1 MASGSGSVKESACDV
16 GPALPGQILGQDAA
30 GGTVGSGD
38 GNAVAGK
45 VEGGESMER
54 VHGDGLVPW
63 VEGSGE
69 RTGDGDKGGAFR
81 DEGREKAQ
89 VQSVAWRPPKFLTC
103 SSEDGSISSPPPTT
117 MQNMDLTRPLPRT
130 SATAQSLSPHVGSGG
145 RDLHWHHF
153 LDSQVSSLREGAQA
167 QCFVGVGSCSGHC
180 RGRLQLREKLP
191 LRAQLREYLLRTTMR
206 IHESDRSLSTGNPN
220 YRVIFFGKFL

>member
-145 RDLHWHHF
+145 ARSPLAPF
-153 LDSQVSSLREGAQA
+153 PRQSSQQSEGGRPGSVLR
-167 QCFVGVGSCSGHC
+167 GS
-180 RGRLQLREKLP
+180 RVVL
-191 LRAQLREYLLRTTMR
+191 
-206 IHESDRSLSTGNPN
+206 RSLPRETSTSRETSPA
-220 YRVIFFGKFL
+220 RSTS